1 MPDIISANR
10 VVMRTKLRTEVDRL
24 RHLRS
29 INDHVREEEIEL
41 AEHVLK
47 ELEMAMAGARLRLD
61 SMRLLY
67 KGDD

>member
-1 MPDIISANR
+1 
-10 VVMRTKLRTEVDRL
+10 MRTRLRMEVDRL

-29 INDHVREEEIEL
+29 INDHVREEEIEM
-41 AEHVLK
+41 AETCLS
-47 ELEMAMAGARLRLD
+47 ELETVMAGARLRLD